1 MTLDTDRID
10 DAVLALLYL
19 GLHDYY
25 RAWKG
30 FDWDAMN
37 RLHEKG
43 MIDNPVSK
51 AKSVV
56 FTTAGLSRSREL
68 FEAMFTNSQGGNPP
82 HGQERGG

>member
-1 MTLDTDRID
+1 MRSAMSLNTGKID

-19 GLHDYY
+19 TLHGHD

-30 FDWDAMN
+30 FDWGALN

-43 MIDNPVSK
+43 MIDDPVNK

-56 FTTAGLSRSREL
+56 FTPDGLERAKKL
-68 FEAMFTNSQGGNPP
+68 FETMFK
-82 HGQERGG
+82 E